1 MYIVEIILKGSPV
14 ALTVQKKEEGAAKAA
29 YEQLMEALK
38 SGDATTVE
46 LTCEHQQG
54 KTLCVLTSEV
64 AAVQLSDKSG
74 PGTTMGRQPG
84 FFAVSAQQ

>member
-1 MYIVEIILKGSPV
+1 MHIIEIILKGSPI
-14 ALTVQKKEEGAAKAA
+14 ALTIQKKEEADAKTA

-38 SGDATTVE
+38 SGNSVMIE

-54 KTLCVLTSEV
+54 KTLCVLTSEI

-74 PGTTMGRQPG
+74 PGSTMGRQPG
-84 FFAVSAQQ
+84 FFAIHSAE